1 MLIVSLILLGGWHVT
16 AQTPPTTTP
25 IVQPDE
31 SWVLK
36 DYPQAKNIRWH
47 HEKKEAMYECEFM
60 DQGREKKIYFD
71 YTGQQI
77 RTRKERKER
86 LHRPESNRLKNHS
99 QDDDDADGETH

>member
-1 MLIVSLILLGGWHVT
+1 
-16 AQTPPTTTP
+16 
-25 IVQPDE
+25 
-31 SWVLK
+31 
-36 DYPQAKNIRWH
+36 
-47 HEKKEAMYECEFM
+47 M

-99 QDDDDADGETH
+99 QDDDDADGDTH